1 MENISK
7 LESILKNHIYG
18 LGKILHVSDMTHI
31 DKISK
36 ILDYINISDLNEN
49 VFEHLSYKRPINL
62 KDIEITS
69 IILRDF
75 KDKEIYQDIL
85 YLRIKIFKII
95 FNLDSETFIELLE
108 YIMVNEYY
116 YNDNCT
122 ELVILLIPYTVLIL
136 KYLSLTEIFIHKY
149 SSFIG
154 HTSEEDDIALN
165 KNNILLDMVYCNMY
179 NFISEGEKL
188 NDTDIE
194 MYAKITYGR
203 LYMDISDFNM
213 DVINPTDMTYCI
225 NALKSKKLSLLPIKT
240 NYVQSHIE
248 DKSSIITYGDIVFV
262 NDEEIETLKRE
273 NYIHYMMFN
282 AMYLHEY
289 DRDNIISSLKFEF
302 L

>member
-7 LESILKNHIYG
+7 LESILKNHVHEI
-18 LGKILHVSDMTHI
+18 GKILHVSDMTHI

-49 VFEHLSYKRPINL
+49 VFEKLSYKRVINP

-85 YLRIKIFKII
+85 YLRIEIFKII

-108 YIMVNEYY
+108 YITVNEYY
-116 YNDNCT
+116 YNDDCT
-122 ELVILLIPYTVLIL
+122 ELVILLIPYTVLML

-149 SSFIG
+149 SSFIE
-154 HTSEEDDIALN
+154 HASEEDDIALN

-188 NDTDIE
+188 TDTDIE

-213 DVINPTDMTYCI
+213 DVINPTDMAYCI

-262 NDEEIETLKRE
+262 NDEKIETLKRE
-273 NYIHYMMFN
+273 NYIHDMMFN
-282 AMYLHEY
+282 AMYLHGY
-289 DRDNIISSLKFEF
+289 DRDNVISSLKFEF